1 MAAAAPT
8 SVLAF
13 ANGIEPGRALLAPN
27 GTVLAADASLAAALG
42 SQPEALVGTL
52 FAGLLPPTTPA
63 LGPLLASALERGDT
77 LTLVD
82 LQLSSVEGETPTRLL
97 LSLAPLRSRLGVVLG
112 ADLELRPWAAGRMA
126 ELKLP
131 PDAAASIATL
141 RSEFRDSDEPYRAL
155 FDQADSGL
163 ILVGPKGGLVRVN
176 PGFCALVGFSP
187 DELMTMHPDDLS
199 HPDDLDADREQLRQ
213 LMNGEAASRIEKRFL
228 RRDGSYVWT
237 RTSRSLVRG
246 PGGEVRFGLV
256 MVQDISAEK
265 QLQETLE
272 RSESLMRRL
281 WEHTV
286 FGVMLGDT
294 DGRIVYANP
303 AFAHMLGYSVEE
315 LSDGSRRWQ
324 ELTAPGAGERDA
336 AAMAELRRTGACA
349 PYEKAF
355 LARDGRVVPVL
366 IGAAMIHRAGR
377 EQTVAA
383 AFVTDLSAVKAAEA
397 ERAVLL
403 RSAEQTRRAADEA
416 LAMLDAVVESAPIG
430 IAYVDLEFRYQRV
443 NAVLARM
450 NGVPAAAHIGKR
462 ANELFPQFAP
472 FWEPHWRRVIDTGEP
487 VQDLVLSATMPDG
500 SVRHALVTF
509 FPVRVGEGPVLG
521 VGILVADIT
530 AQRQAE
536 EERLRL
542 LEREREALAD
552 AQAAQARAEEA
563 VQLRDG
569 FLSIAAHELKTP
581 LTSLLG
587 QAQLLERRLA
597 REGQLTELNARSL
610 QVVVGQTRRLSHLI
624 GDLLDGAHLELGQLV
639 IRQRPT
645 ELRRLVAQ
653 AVEELQPTVPSH
665 SIIAQLPPGAVL
677 VQADPVRIEQVV
689 QNLLSNAVKYS
700 SRGSTVR
707 VELRQTGDT
716 ALLAVHD
723 EGVGIPAEAIP
734 HLFERFYRVNQPETA
749 SVSGVGVG
757 LYVVREIVRL
767 HGGAVR
773 VQSTPGVGSSFTV
786 ELPLAPVLEPG
797 GA

>member
-1 MAAAAPT
+1 
-8 SVLAF
+8 
-13 ANGIEPGRALLAPN
+13 
-27 GTVLAADASLAAALG
+27 
-42 SQPEALVGTL
+42 
-52 FAGLLPPTTPA
+52 
-63 LGPLLASALERGDT
+63 
-77 LTLVD
+77 
-82 LQLSSVEGETPTRLL
+82 
-97 LSLAPLRSRLGVVLG
+97 
-112 ADLELRPWAAGRMA
+112 
-126 ELKLP
+126 
-131 PDAAASIATL
+131 
-141 RSEFRDSDEPYRAL
+141 
-155 FDQADSGL
+155 
-163 ILVGPKGGLVRVN
+163 
-176 PGFCALVGFSP
+176 
-187 DELMTMHPDDLS
+187 
-199 HPDDLDADREQLRQ
+199 
-213 LMNGEAASRIEKRFL
+213 
-228 RRDGSYVWT
+228 
-237 RTSRSLVRG
+237 
-246 PGGEVRFGLV
+246 
-256 MVQDISAEK
+256 
-265 QLQETLE
+265 
-272 RSESLMRRL
+272 
-281 WEHTV
+281 
-286 FGVMLGDT
+286 
-294 DGRIVYANP
+294 
-303 AFAHMLGYSVEE
+303 
-315 LSDGSRRWQ
+315 
-324 ELTAPGAGERDA
+324 
-336 AAMAELRRTGACA
+336 
-349 PYEKAF
+349 
-355 LARDGRVVPVL
+355 
-366 IGAAMIHRAGR
+366 
-377 EQTVAA
+377 
-383 AFVTDLSAVKAAEA
+383 
-397 ERAVLL
+397 
-403 RSAEQTRRAADEA
+403 
-416 LAMLDAVVESAPIG
+416 
-430 IAYVDLEFRYQRV
+430 
-443 NAVLARM
+443 
-450 NGVPAAAHIGKR
+450 
-462 ANELFPQFAP
+462 
-472 FWEPHWRRVIDTGEP
+472 VIDTGEP

-665 SIIAQLPPGAVL
+665 SIIAQLPPGSVL

-723 EGVGIPAEAIP
+723 EGVGIPAEALP